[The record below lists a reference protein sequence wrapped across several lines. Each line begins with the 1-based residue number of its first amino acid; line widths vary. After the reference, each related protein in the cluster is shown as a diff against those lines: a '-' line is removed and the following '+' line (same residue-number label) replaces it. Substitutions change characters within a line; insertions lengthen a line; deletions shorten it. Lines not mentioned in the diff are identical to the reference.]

1 MRRSLFVLVAIF
13 IATAA
18 FAGDSNL
25 ATLTLL
31 KTGNC
36 SGTVTAVDR
45 ATRQPIA
52 SCGFDCTEKSAQVA
66 VGTRIS
72 ITTQAY
78 GQCSGGINFTSKP
91 IRVGRRGMT
100 GYFPVNEFRMDEDGA
115 VIGAR
120 FRMGFGPVN
129 AIPSAFRSR

>member
-1 MRRSLFVLVAIF
+1 MRRTLFVLVAIV

-18 FAGDSNL
+18 FAADSNFT
-25 ATLTLL
+25 TLTLL
-31 KTGNC
+31 KTGDC

-45 ATRQPIA
+45 ATRQTIA
-52 SCGFDCTEKSAQVA
+52 SCGFGCTEKSAQVA
-66 VGTRIS
+66 IGTRIG

-78 GQCSGGINFTSKP
+78 GQCNGRVDFTSMP
-91 IRVGRRGMT
+91 IRVGRRTMT
-100 GYFPVNEFRMDEDGA
+100 GYFPVHDFRIDENGA

-120 FRMGFGPVN
+120 FRMSFGPVN

>member
-18 FAGDSNL
+18 FAGDANL
-25 ATLTLL
+25 APLTLL

-45 ATRQPIA
+45 ATRQTIA
-52 SCGFDCTEKSAQVA
+52 SCGFGCSEKSAQVA
-66 VGTRIS
+66 IGTRIS

-78 GQCSGGINFTSKP
+78 GQCSGGIDFTSMP
-91 IRVGRRGMT
+91 IVMGRRGMT
-100 GYFPVNEFRMDEDGA
+100 GTFPVNEFRMKASGA

-120 FRMGFGPVN
+120 FRMGFGPTN
-129 AIPSAFRSR
+129 AIPSAFR